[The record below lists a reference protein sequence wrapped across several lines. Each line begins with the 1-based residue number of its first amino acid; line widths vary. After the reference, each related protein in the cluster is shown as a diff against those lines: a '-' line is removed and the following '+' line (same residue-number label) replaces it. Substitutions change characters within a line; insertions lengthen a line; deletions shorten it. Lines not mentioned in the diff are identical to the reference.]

1 MISYIQAENI
11 SKSFG
16 NLLLFENISFSI
28 HKNQK
33 LALIAKNGAGK
44 TSLLNILAGKDTA
57 DNGKITLKNDITIGY
72 LEQDPYVDDNK
83 TVLEEVFTSSNK
95 IVNTIKDYNNAIK
108 NDDKELLQTVME
120 QMDSL
125 NAWDYEVKVK
135 QILAE
140 LKITEYDVKI
150 GQLSG
155 GQKKRVAL
163 ANVLINKP
171 DILIL
176 DEPTNHLDLDM
187 IEWLENFLM
196 NMKSSLL
203 MVTHDRYFLDC
214 VCSDIIELDDK
225 KMYHYKGNYSY
236 SLEKRDARIHN
247 FNSEVDKARNIL
259 KRELVWMNTSPRAR
273 TTKSKSRIEAFYDI
287 ESAAAFKKR
296 DVKVKIDVR
305 SARLGKKVLV
315 LNYINK
321 NFGDNVILKDFNY
334 TFSKNEKIGIIGKNG
349 TGKTTLLNIINQ
361 DLKYDSG
368 KYDLGETVVFGYYRQ
383 EIMKFKPEHR
393 VIDVIKEIA
402 EVVTLGDGKKFSA
415 SQFLQYFLFTPEMQ
429 YTKVEKLSGGEKR
442 RLYLM
447 TVLMQNPNFLILD
460 EPTNDLDILTLNV
473 LEDYLMN
480 FPGCL
485 LIVSHDRYFM
495 DKIVEHVFVFDGN
508 GVVKDF
514 PGNYSIYRNKK
525 NKMLKYKSNT
535 ENKIKTNKPE
545 KPKPITERLSYNEKY
560 EMEQIEKELKTL
572 EKQKTEQE
580 QLINSGT
587 LNSKQLIEKSKEFGN
602 TINSIETKELRWLE
616 LSEKK

>member
-236 SLEKRDARIHN
+236 FLEKRDARIHN

-296 DVKVKIDVR
+296 DVKVKIDVN

-321 NFGDNVILKDFNY
+321 NFGDNVIIKDFNY

-349 TGKTTLLNIINQ
+349 TGKTTLLNIITQ

-368 KYDLGETVVFGYYRQ
+368 KYELGETVVFGYYRQ

-525 NKMLKYKSNT
+525 NKMLKSNAAS
-535 ENKIKTNKPE
+535 KIKTNKPE
-545 KPKPITERLSYNEKY
+545 KAKPISERLSYNEKY

-616 LSEKK
+616 LSEKE